1 MKITIESED
10 RVDLLK
16 YINMLREFNCN
27 TSEKLPISYEHIC
40 EIESLMYKLANLLEF
55 KQPQRCGWYC
65 DYQLKEHLPKEQEDE
80 SISQ

>member
-55 KQPQRCGWYC
+55 EQPDRGGWYC
-65 DYQLKEHLPKEQEDE
+65 DYRLKEELEEEKKNDN
-80 SISQ
+80 

>member
-40 EIESLMYKLANLLEF
+40 EIESLMYKLANLLQFE
-55 KQPQRCGWYC
+55 QPDRGGWYI
-65 DYQLKEHLPKEQEDE
+65 DYRLKEELEKEKNNDK
-80 SISQ
+80 

>member
-40 EIESLMYKLANLLEF
+40 EIESLMYKLANLLQFE
-55 KQPQRCGWYC
+55 QPDRGGWYIN
-65 DYQLKEHLPKEQEDE
+65 YRLKEELEEEKKNDN
-80 SISQ
+80 

>member
-40 EIESLMYKLANLLEF
+40 EIESLMYKLANLLQFE
-55 KQPQRCGWYC
+55 QPDRGGWYI
-65 DYQLKEHLPKEQEDE
+65 DYRLKEELEKEKNNDN
-80 SISQ
+80 

>member
-27 TSEKLPISYEHIC
+27 TSEKLSISYEHIC
-40 EIESLMYKLANLLEF
+40 EIESLMYKLANLLQFE
-55 KQPQRCGWYC
+55 QPDRGGWYC
-65 DYQLKEHLPKEQEDE
+65 DYRLKEELEEEKKNDN
-80 SISQ
+80 

>member
-40 EIESLMYKLANLLEF
+40 EIESLMYKLANLLQFE
-55 KQPQRCGWYC
+55 QPDRGGWYI
-65 DYQLKEHLPKEQEDE
+65 DYRLKEELEEEKKNDN
-80 SISQ
+80 